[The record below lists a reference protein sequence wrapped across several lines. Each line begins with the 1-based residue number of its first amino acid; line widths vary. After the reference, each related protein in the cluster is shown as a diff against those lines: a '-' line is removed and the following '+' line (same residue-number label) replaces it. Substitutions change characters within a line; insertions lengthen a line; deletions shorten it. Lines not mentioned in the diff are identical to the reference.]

1 MRKLLFVLGV
11 VWMSQADAQLY
22 PSILRYLVSDTVKGV
37 QYYTEIRIRQT
48 DDAKKFAAVAGL
60 SNKVSVRFERDKKDR
75 AIAMVVLAD
84 KKQVQVLAN
93 GHNVTADQGKEALEL
108 RWSYAW
114 QDEKNYRVLI
124 SSIQDS
130 ADRYTIYTGYCF
142 LPEIQQWKLLG
153 STKVLN
159 DGNYLPQPFLALDG
173 KKFGNLLVQ
182 GNTAWLQQ
190 NRGQWIELNRASVL
204 NGSAEQ
210 DVFYIAEASGIAPD
224 VKVKEKGVKPVVDV
238 TKNID
243 SAYQHDADIAYIKA
257 QAAAGKIDTTG
268 SVDGVFYQ
276 MLKEGS
282 GEQVNLT
289 DTVTLFYKGYL
300 MKDGSVF
307 DQTKD
312 KLATFPLARLI
323 KGWQLA
329 VPKARVGGS
338 IRIFIPSTL
347 AYSIRSRSKAIPP
360 NSILVFDIDVVSAK
374 KAG

>member
-1 MRKLLFVLGV
+1 MKKLLFVLSV
-11 VWMSQADAQLY
+11 VWMLQADAQLY
-22 PSILRYLVSDTVKGV
+22 PSILRYLVADTVKGV

-48 DDAKKFAAVAGL
+48 EDAKKFAAVSGL
-60 SNKVSVRFERDKKDR
+60 SNKMSIRFERDKKDR
-75 AIAMVVLAD
+75 AIAMVVLAE
-84 KKQVQVLAN
+84 KKQAQVLAN
-93 GHNVTADQGKEALEL
+93 GHNILPEQGKEEL
-108 RWSYAW
+108 VFRWPYSW
-114 QDEKNYRVLI
+114 KDETNYRVLI

-130 ADRYTIYTGYCF
+130 ADKYTIYTGYCY
-142 LPEIQQWKLLG
+142 LPEQQQWKLLG
-153 STKVLN
+153 SAKVLN
-159 DGNYLPQPFLALDG
+159 DGQYLPQPFLALDG

-190 NRGQWIELNRASVL
+190 NRGQWVELNRASVL

-210 DVFYIAEASGIAPD
+210 DVFYVAENSGIAPD
-224 VKVKEKGVKPVVDV
+224 LKIKEKGNKPVVDV
-238 TKNID
+238 TKQVD

-257 QAAAGKIDTTG
+257 QVATGKIDTTG
-268 SVDGVFYQ
+268 SVEGVYYQ

-282 GEQVNLT
+282 GEPVQLT

-312 KLATFPLARLI
+312 KPATFPLARLI

-347 AYSIRSRSKAIPP
+347 AYSIRSRSKSIPP
-360 NSILVFDIDVVSAK
+360 NSILVFDIDVVSTK
-374 KAG
+374 KPG

>member
-1 MRKLLFVLGV
+1 MKKLLFVLSV
-11 VWMSQADAQLY
+11 LWMLQADAQLY
-22 PSILRYLVSDTVKGV
+22 PSILRYLVADSVKGV

-48 DDAKKFAAVAGL
+48 EDAKKFAAVSGL
-60 SNKVSVRFERDKKDR
+60 SNKVSIRFERDKKDR
-75 AIAMVVLAD
+75 AIAMVVLAQ
-84 KKQVQVLAN
+84 KKQAQVLAN
-93 GHNVTADQGKEALEL
+93 GRNILPEQSKEEL
-108 RWSYAW
+108 VFRWSYTW
-114 QDEKNYRVLI
+114 NDETNYRILI

-130 ADRYTIYTGYCF
+130 ADKYTIYTGYCY
-142 LPEIQQWKLLG
+142 LPEQQQWKLLG
-153 STKVLN
+153 SAKVTN
-159 DGNYLPQPFLALDG
+159 DGNYLPQPYLALDG

-190 NRGQWIELNRASVL
+190 NRGQWIELNRASVM
-204 NGSAEQ
+204 NGSVEQ
-210 DVFYIAEASGIAPD
+210 DVFYIAENSGIAPD
-224 VKVKEKGVKPVVDV
+224 LKIKEKGNKPVVDV
-238 TKNID
+238 TKQVD
-243 SAYQHDADIAYIKA
+243 SAYQHEADIAFIKA
-257 QAAAGKIDTTG
+257 QVTAGKIDTTG

-276 MLKEGS
+276 ILKEGI
-282 GEQVNLT
+282 GEQVQLT

-312 KLATFPLARLI
+312 KPATFPLARLI

-360 NSILVFDIDVVSAK
+360 NSILVFDIDVVSTK
-374 KAG
+374 KPG

>member
-1 MRKLLFVLGV
+1 MKKLLFVVSV
-11 VWMSQADAQLY
+11 VMVLQADAQLY

-37 QYYTEIRIRQT
+37 QYYTELRVRQT
-48 DDAKKFAAVAGL
+48 EEAKKFAAVSGL
-60 SNKVSVRFERDKKDR
+60 SNKLSVRFERDKKDR
-75 AIAMVVLAD
+75 AIALVVLAD
-84 KKQVQVLAN
+84 KKQAQVLAN
-93 GHNVTADQGKEALEL
+93 GHNVLPEQAKDEL
-108 RWSYAW
+108 AFRWSYDW
-114 QDEKNYRVLI
+114 KDETNYRVLI

-130 ADRYTIYTGYCF
+130 ADKYTIYTGYCY
-142 LPEIQQWKLLG
+142 LPEAQQWKLLG
-153 STKVLN
+153 SAKVLN
-159 DGNYLPQPFLALDG
+159 DGNYLPQPYLALDG

-182 GNTAWLQQ
+182 ANTAWVQQ

-204 NGSAEQ
+204 NGSVEQ

-224 VKVKEKGVKPVVDV
+224 LKIKEKGNKPVVDV
-238 TKNID
+238 TKQAD

-282 GEQVNLT
+282 GEQVQLT

-312 KLATFPLARLI
+312 KPATFPLARLI

-360 NSILVFDIDVVSAK
+360 NSILVFDIDIVSTK
-374 KAG
+374 KPV

>member
-1 MRKLLFVLGV
+1 MKRLLFVLSV
-11 VWMSQADAQLY
+11 LWMLQADAQLY
-22 PSILRYLVSDTVKGV
+22 PSILRYLVADSVKGV

-48 DDAKKFAAVAGL
+48 EDAKKFAAVSGL
-60 SNKVSVRFERDKKDR
+60 SNKVSIRFERDKKDR
-75 AIAMVVLAD
+75 AIAMVVLAE
-84 KKQVQVLAN
+84 KKQAQVLAN
-93 GHNVTADQGKEALEL
+93 GRNILPEQSKEEL
-108 RWSYAW
+108 VFRWSYTW
-114 QDEKNYRVLI
+114 NDETNYRILI

-130 ADRYTIYTGYCF
+130 ADKYTIYTGYCY
-142 LPEIQQWKLLG
+142 LPEQQQWKLLG
-153 STKVLN
+153 SAKVMN
-159 DGNYLPQPFLALDG
+159 DGNYLPQPYLALDG

-190 NRGQWIELNRASVL
+190 NRGQWTELNRASVM
-204 NGSAEQ
+204 NGSVEQ
-210 DVFYIAEASGIAPD
+210 DVFYIAENSGIAPD
-224 VKVKEKGVKPVVDV
+224 LKIKEKGNKPVVDV
-238 TKNID
+238 TKQVD
-243 SAYQHDADIAYIKA
+243 SAYQLEADIAFIKA
-257 QAAAGKIDTTG
+257 QATAGKIDTTG

-282 GEQVNLT
+282 GEQVQLT

-312 KLATFPLARLI
+312 KPATFPLARLI

-360 NSILVFDIDVVSAK
+360 NSILVFDIDIVSTK
-374 KAG
+374 KPG

>member
-1 MRKLLFVLGV
+1 MKKLLLMFSVVL
-11 VWMSQADAQLY
+11 MLQADAQLY
-22 PSILRYLVSDTVKGV
+22 PSILRYLVPDTVKAV

-48 DDAKKFAAVAGL
+48 EDAKKFAAVAGL
-60 SNKVSVRFERDKKDR
+60 SNRVSVRFERDKKDR
-75 AIAMVVLAD
+75 TIAMVVLAD
-84 KKQVQVLAN
+84 KKQAQVLAN
-93 GHNVTADQGKEALEL
+93 GQNSTPDQGKDALEF
-108 RWSYAW
+108 RWPYAW
-114 QDEKNYRVLI
+114 KDESNYRVLV

-130 ADRYTIYTGYCF
+130 ADKYTIYTGYCY
-142 LPEIQQWKLLG
+142 LPEMQQWKLLG
-153 STKVLN
+153 SAKVLN
-159 DGNYLPQPFLALDG
+159 DGQYLPQPFLALDG

-182 GNTAWLQQ
+182 GNTAWLQH

-204 NGSAEQ
+204 NGSVEQ
-210 DVFYIAEASGIAPD
+210 DVFYIAENSGIAPD
-224 VKVKEKGVKPVVDV
+224 LKIKEKGNKPVVDV
-238 TKNID
+238 TKQVD

-312 KLATFPLARLI
+312 KPATFPLARLI

-360 NSILVFDIDVVSAK
+360 NSILVFDIDVVSTK

>member
-1 MRKLLFVLGV
+1 MKKLLFVLSV
-11 VWMSQADAQLY
+11 LWMLQADAQLY
-22 PSILRYLVSDTVKGV
+22 PSILRYLVADSVKGV

-48 DDAKKFAAVAGL
+48 EDAKKFAAVSGL
-60 SNKVSVRFERDKKDR
+60 SNKVSIRFECDKKDR
-75 AIAMVVLAD
+75 AIAMVVLAE
-84 KKQVQVLAN
+84 KKQAQVLAN
-93 GHNVTADQGKEALEL
+93 GRNILPEQSKEEL
-108 RWSYAW
+108 VFRWSYTW
-114 QDEKNYRVLI
+114 NDETNYRILI

-130 ADRYTIYTGYCF
+130 ADKYTIYTGYCY
-142 LPEIQQWKLLG
+142 LPEQQQWKLLG
-153 STKVLN
+153 SAKVTN
-159 DGNYLPQPFLALDG
+159 DGNYLPQPYLALDG

-190 NRGQWIELNRASVL
+190 NRGQWIELNRASVM
-204 NGSAEQ
+204 NGSVEQ
-210 DVFYIAEASGIAPD
+210 DVFYIAENSGIAPD
-224 VKVKEKGVKPVVDV
+224 LKIKEKGNKPVVDV
-238 TKNID
+238 TKQVD
-243 SAYQHDADIAYIKA
+243 SAYQHEADIAFIKA
-257 QAAAGKIDTTG
+257 QAIAGKIDTTG

-276 MLKEGS
+276 MLKEGI
-282 GEQVNLT
+282 GEQVQLT

-312 KLATFPLARLI
+312 KPATFPLARLI

-360 NSILVFDIDVVSAK
+360 NSILVFDIDIVSAK
-374 KAG
+374 KPG